1 MENVL
6 GFLSINFYALLVI
19 IAVAILFFNKPRLK
33 KMEDNLYSLFLLAN
47 IFMSCSGIVLGI
59 YVSPKV
65 TSNAVAI
72 SLFNK
77 LYLIGLLLWVFIFT
91 FYILYVSLK
100 KQDNLRR
107 IENIFY
113 ILGIFSIF
121 VVLIFPIEV
130 TINPNSAATSKGISV
145 MYTYFIFGLGLI
157 TQIVCVLLNYKNIK
171 SKKYIPVYVLV
182 ILGIVILI
190 VMIIDPT
197 LNYLINPVLIFIAF
211 IMYHTIENP
220 DVKVIETL
228 NENRK
233 LIEKTNE
240 EKLNI
245 LFELQQKTKEP
256 IKNIQDISNLML
268 NENNKDNLKEMA
280 KQVNTSSKE
289 LMLLSNNVFDISNMD
304 ISNIKLA
311 LGFYDV
317 KLLFKEIEKRVQEE
331 IQGDVELRTN
341 YTDLIDAK
349 LYGDKVK
356 LKQVLISILN
366 NSLKQTKKGFI
377 EIKVNSIVK
386 YDVCRLI
393 ISISDSGCGIG
404 VEEVNRILSANYMEQ
419 EDFKKLD
426 KVDVGIE
433 MANKIIKV
441 LGGTLIV
448 RSEINK
454 GSEYLIIIDQK
465 IKENK
470 DKINFNQIDT
480 RGKRKILI
488 VNEKLNEAKQM
499 EEQLI
504 KLGIDVTMV
513 LYGKGAIEKIKN
525 GEEYDMI
532 IVDDEMKF
540 QSGYDTLKKLQTIKK
555 FKTPVLITINDDK
568 KFLVSKYIED
578 GFKDYILKSNL
589 NEEIKKVNKYL

>member
-1 MENVL
+1 MSGIYFSIC
-6 GFLSINFYALLVI
+6 GFIFIIIFIINF
-19 IAVAILFFNKPRLK
+19 FSKRNTNNN
-33 KMEDNLYSLFLLAN
+33 E
-47 IFMSCSGIVLGI
+47 
-59 YVSPKV
+59 
-65 TSNAVAI
+65 T
-72 SLFNK
+72 K
-77 LYLIGLLLWVFIFT
+77 LYKSMLIATFIGTGIDIFS
-91 FYILYVSLK
+91 YILYKIGWNINSL
-100 KQDNLRR
+100 
-107 IENIFY
+107 FY
-113 ILGIFSIF
+113 TLLSKMM
-121 VVLIFPIEV
+121 LI
-130 TINPNSAATSKGISV
+130 
-145 MYTYFIFGLGLI
+145 YFIFWILTFLKYVYLISKKSIFKIKPLIFKILFILFSTIILCTSITFKETANAIIPTGLGVNMTYFVVAIGIAFVIVLI
-157 TQIVCVLLNYKNIK
+157 IENYKNIVV
-171 SKKYIPVYVLV
+171 KKYTPIFLII
-182 ILGIVILI
+182 ILLI
-190 VMIIDPT
+190 ISFIIQRIFPD
-197 LNYLINPVLIFIAF
+197 LFLINFCLTIIVCV
-211 IMYHTIENP
+211 MYFTIENP

-268 NENNKDNLKEMA
+268 NENNKDKLKEMA

-317 KLLFKEIEKRVQEE
+317 KLLFKEIEKRAQEE

-488 VNEKLNEAKQM
+488 VNENLNEAKKM

-532 IVDDEMKF
+532 IVDDEMRL

-555 FKTPVLITINDDK
+555 FKTPVLISIDDDK